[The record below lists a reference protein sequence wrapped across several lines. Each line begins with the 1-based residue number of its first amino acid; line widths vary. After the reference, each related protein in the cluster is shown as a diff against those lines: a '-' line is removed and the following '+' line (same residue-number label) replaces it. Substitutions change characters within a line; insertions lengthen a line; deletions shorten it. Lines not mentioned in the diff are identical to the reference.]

1 MLFFPF
7 NDYRPMMFVRSLIF
21 FFFFLI
27 FFTSTNNASP
37 HKQTYVIHTA
47 KTNTR
52 HIVTSLFNS
61 LQTENLQDDDFSLPH
76 IHYIYENAM
85 SGFSATLTDDQ
96 LETVKNTR
104 GFISAYPEE
113 LLSLHTTYSPE
124 FLGLEFGF
132 GLWNETSLASDV
144 IIGLVDT
151 GISPEHVSFRD
162 THMPPVPSR
171 WRGSCDEGTNFSS
184 SSCNKKIIGAGAFYK
199 GYEAVVGKINETTD
213 FRLDG

>member
-1 MLFFPF
+1 MLF
-7 NDYRPMMFVRSLIF
+7 NDNRPMMFFRSLIF
-21 FFFFLI
+21 FLV
-27 FFTSTNNASP
+27 FFTSNASS
-37 HKQTYVIHTA
+37 HKQTYVIHTVTTST
-47 KTNTR
+47 K
-52 HIVTSLFNS
+52 HIVTSLLNS
-61 LQTENLQDDDFSLPH
+61 LQTENIQDNDFSLPE

-96 LETVKNTR
+96 LETVKNTK
-104 GFISAYPEE
+104 GFISASPDE
-113 LLSLHTTYSPE
+113 LLSLHTTYSHE
-124 FLGLEFGF
+124 FLGLEYGI
-132 GLWNETSLASDV
+132 GLWNETSLSSDV

-184 SSCNKKIIGAGAFYK
+184 SSCNKKIIGASAFYK
-199 GYEAVVGKINETTD
+199 GYESIVGKINETTD